1 MEMMKRLIAKEP
13 GKTEYIEQ
21 PKYVADKDN
30 VVVKTMRCGICATDI
45 SIMRGDAFF
54 ILDGRT
60 QFPVEFGHEWAG
72 IVTEVGPDVTDFKVG
87 DHVISDSGV
96 SCGECE
102 ACLAGEYNKCKF
114 HRSLGTINAWPGG
127 FCEYMKFPQRHLHKV
142 PMELDWDNAAL
153 IEPAAISY
161 GGVLKAGVDE
171 TKTVLVVG
179 TGAIGMCA
187 AAVAHHVGAKKV
199 MVSGRTDF
207 KLDVAKQIGAD
218 VVVNSTQMSLEDFVK
233 QECGDDG
240 VDVIIECSG
249 NVNVLN
255 DCIRVIAPRGILALA
270 GFFERQ
276 IDGLNLDEFVMKEC
290 TLQSVMGS
298 VEATLACLKFIGDE
312 GLDLR
317 PIITGRAN
325 FQDGGAQ
332 AAFEDIYT
340 NGTKKVIKTMVEFD

>member
-1 MEMMKRLIAKEP
+1 MEMMTRLVAKEP

-21 PKYVADKDN
+21 PKYVADGDN

-45 SIMRGDAFF
+45 SIVSGEAFF
-54 ILDGRT
+54 IKDGRT
-60 QFPVEFGHEWAG
+60 KYPVEFGHEWAG
-72 IVTEVGPDVTDFKVG
+72 IVTEVGPDVKDIKVG

-96 SCGECE
+96 SCGVCD
-102 ACLAGEYNKCKF
+102 ACKRGDYNKCKKM
-114 HRSLGTINAWPGG
+114 RSLGTIDAWPGG
-127 FCEYMKFPQRHLHKV
+127 FCEYMKFPERHIHKL

-161 GGVLKAGVDE
+161 GGVLRAGVDR
-171 TKTVLVVG
+171 TKTVLVIG

-187 AAVAHHVGAKKV
+187 AAVAHHIGAKKV

-207 KLDVAKQIGAD
+207 KLDIAKKVGAD
-218 VVVNSTQMSLEDFVK
+218 VVTNSTQMPLVDFIK

-255 DCIRVIAPRGILALA
+255 DAVRVLAPRGTLALA
-270 GFFERQ
+270 GFFERP
-276 IDGLNLDEFVMKEC
+276 IDNFNLDEFVMKEGV
-290 TLQSVMGS
+290 LQSVMGS

-317 PIITGRAN
+317 PIITQRVKFKDA
-325 FQDGGAQ
+325 QD
-332 AAFEDIYT
+332 AFMDIYK

>member
-1 MEMMKRLIAKEP
+1 MDKMIRLIAKEP

-21 PKYVADKDN
+21 PKYVADADN

-60 QFPVEFGHEWAG
+60 KYPVEFGHEWAG
-72 IVTEVGPDVTDFKVG
+72 IVTEVGPDVKDIKVG

-96 SCGECE
+96 SCGKCE
-102 ACLAGEYNKCKF
+102 ACLKGEYNKCKNN
-114 HRSLGTINAWPGG
+114 RSLGTINAWPGG
-127 FCEYMKFPQRHLHKV
+127 FCEYMKFPERHIHKL

-161 GGVLKAGVDE
+161 GGVLKAGVDS
-171 TKTVLVVG
+171 TKTVLVLG

-187 AAVAHHVGAKKV
+187 AAVAHHIGAKKV

-207 KLDVAKQIGAD
+207 KLDIAKKIGAD
-218 VVVNSTQMSLEDFVK
+218 VVVNSTQKPLADFIRE
-233 QECGDDG
+233 ECGEDG

-249 NVNVLN
+249 NTNVMN
-255 DCIRVIAPRGILALA
+255 DCAEVIAQRGTLAIA
-270 GFFERQ
+270 GFFEKPLDGWN
-276 IDGLNLDEFVMKEC
+276 IDQFVMKEC
-290 TLQSVMGS
+290 TMQSVMGS

-317 PIITGRAN
+317 PIITQRVKFNEAKDA
-325 FQDGGAQ
+325 FQN
-332 AAFEDIYT
+332 IYD